1 MSKKALVVDADYFF
15 VEFLSE
21 LLSNRG
27 YAVTKAYDG
36 KDGIAKLEDL
46 PHDIIFVDLVM
57 PKVDGS
63 QFIDFVRLKYGPNHF
78 PIVALS
84 GVIVEQ
90 IGSLDEI
97 GADYYMAKG
106 PIDKL
111 TVQLNGLMA
120 EIETQPQS
128 PPEQIKIMKTGGV
141 YPRRDAVGLLSALKF
156 HQAVIESLAVGVVVV
171 DVDARIVSANPV
183 AAEILGKSPSEV
195 LNHPVFD
202 IFPSEATP
210 KLASVLK
217 QVAQLPEKTKM
228 SFLSDVNRRAIRVNI
243 SIISQSA
250 ANGGW
255 VLVLEDTTRN

>member
-21 LLSNRG
+21 LLSKRG

-36 KDGIAKLEDL
+36 KDGISKLEDL
-46 PHDIIFVDLVM
+46 PHDIMFVDLVM

-63 QFIDFVRLKYGPNHF
+63 QFIDFARLKYGPNHF

-90 IGSLDEI
+90 LGSLDEI

-128 PPEQIKIMKTGGV
+128 PPDQIRIMKTGGV
-141 YPRRDAVGLLSALKF
+141 YPRRDAVGLLNALKF
-156 HQAVIESLAVGVVVV
+156 QQAVIESLAVGVVVV
-171 DVDARIVSANPV
+171 DVDARIVSVNPV
-183 AAEILGKSPSEV
+183 AAEILGKSPSNV
-195 LNHPVFD
+195 LNHSVLD
-202 IFPSEATP
+202 IFPPEATP
-210 KLASVLK
+210 KLASILK
-217 QVAQLPEKTKM
+217 HVMQLPDKTKM
-228 SFLSDVNRRAIRVNI
+228 SFCSDLNHRAVRASI
-243 SIISQSA
+243 SVISQSA
-250 ANGGW
+250 GNGGW
-255 VLVLEDTTRN
+255 VLVLEDTPRN

>member
-21 LLSNRG
+21 VLSKRG

-36 KDGIAKLEDL
+36 KDGISKLEDR
-46 PHDIIFVDLVM
+46 PHDIMFVDLVM

-90 IGSLDEI
+90 LGSLDEI

-128 PPEQIKIMKTGGV
+128 PLDPIRILKTGGV

-195 LNHPVFD
+195 LNHPVLD
-202 IFPSEATP
+202 IFP
-210 KLASVLK
+210 
-217 QVAQLPEKTKM
+217 
-228 SFLSDVNRRAIRVNI
+228 
-243 SIISQSA
+243 
-250 ANGGW
+250 
-255 VLVLEDTTRN
+255 